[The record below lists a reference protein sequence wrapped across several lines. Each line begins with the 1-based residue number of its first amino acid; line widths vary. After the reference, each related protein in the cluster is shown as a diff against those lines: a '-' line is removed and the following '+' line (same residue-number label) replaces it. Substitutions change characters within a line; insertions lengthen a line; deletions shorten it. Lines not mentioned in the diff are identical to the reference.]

1 MVLPTFYVVA
11 VVGFNQTVYTVEE
24 GDGTVEVCAAFL
36 QPTNPSQIA
45 PNITVELMGSTSL
58 GTYSAC
64 YLHNTGKMI
73 LMEVHCQLRC

>member
-11 VVGFNQTVYTVEE
+11 VIGFNQTVYTVEE

-36 QPTNPSQIA
+36 QPTNLSQIA

-64 YLHNTGKMI
+64 YVHNI
-73 LMEVHCQLRC
+73 